1 MLCKCHVDLFIYSAL
16 RIDGSQT
23 NFTII
28 MVGSFRMQVQIFAKQ
43 AKIRVSELF
52 VVLIFTVGE
61 LGPVG

>member
-1 MLCKCHVDLFIYSAL
+1 MVHKCHVDLFVYSAL

-28 MVGSFRMQVQIFAKQ
+28 MVGNFRRYKFFAKQ
-43 AKIRVSELF
+43 AKIWVSELF